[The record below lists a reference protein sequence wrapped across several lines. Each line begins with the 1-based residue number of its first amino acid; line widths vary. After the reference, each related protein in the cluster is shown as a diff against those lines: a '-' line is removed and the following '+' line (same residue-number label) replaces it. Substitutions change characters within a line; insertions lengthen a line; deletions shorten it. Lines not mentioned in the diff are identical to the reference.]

1 MSYTFLSLAEPKQN
15 NKVAKVRQVG
25 ALRGALVLVRVI

>member
-1 MSYTFLSLAEPKQN
+1 MSYIYLGLAEPKQN